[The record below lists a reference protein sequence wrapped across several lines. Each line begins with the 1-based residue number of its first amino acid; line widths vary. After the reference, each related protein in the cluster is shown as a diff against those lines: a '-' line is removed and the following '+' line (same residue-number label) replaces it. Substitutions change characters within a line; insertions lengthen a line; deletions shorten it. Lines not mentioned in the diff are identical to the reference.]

1 MREIKFRGKEV
12 GTGIWRFGYP
22 IQLIGPSG
30 KFAIYPLL
38 GGGGWSVDPATVGQF
53 TGLKDK
59 NGTEIYEGDVCKAV
73 RETEW
78 GDTFEHEVSVVFH
91 DGLSA
96 FGFPVTNKGD
106 YKMPLEN
113 YLNLLAQA
121 EWIEVIGNIHD
132 EASE

>member
-12 GTGIWRFGYP
+12 GTGIWRYGYP

-53 TGLKDK
+53 TGLRDK
-59 NGTEIYEGDVCKAV
+59 EGTEIYEGDRV
-73 RETEW
+73 RYKHYLKRIKEPTE
-78 GDTFEHEVSVVFH
+78 SVVSFQIC
-91 DGLSA
+91 
-96 FGFPVTNKGD
+96 GFNLNPNNTAWNDFSCMIVLKKGG
-106 YKMPLEN
+106 
-113 YLNLLAQA
+113 
-121 EWIEVIGNIHD
+121 EVIGNIHD